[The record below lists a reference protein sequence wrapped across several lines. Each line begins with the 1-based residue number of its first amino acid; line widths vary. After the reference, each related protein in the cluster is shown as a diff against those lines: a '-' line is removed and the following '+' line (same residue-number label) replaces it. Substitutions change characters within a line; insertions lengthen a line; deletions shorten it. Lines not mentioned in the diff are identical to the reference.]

1 MYQPWI
7 FAAVTA
13 AGAGLVAFTVSL
25 QRPPVAPEPVTPLE
39 PIGVRVVPPP
49 TAVSEAVTETPVI
62 ELDPI
67 VIRPAFRRVVALTPP
82 AAPVLA
88 ERPCSHW
95 RELGPTHVVA
105 GTPSGDLQVRE
116 LCE

>member
-25 QRPPVAPEPVTPLE
+25 QHPPVAPEPVTPLD
-39 PIGVRVVPPP
+39 PIGVHVVPPP
-49 TAVSEAVTETPVI
+49 VQVSETVTETPVI
-62 ELDPI
+62 ELAPI
-67 VIRPAFRRVVALTPP
+67 VIRPAYRRVVAETPP
-82 AAPVLA
+82 PVLA

-95 RELGPTHVVA
+95 RELGPTRVVA